1 MQTEPQKCTAMA
13 TAVNVNQ
20 LPEIAEGT
28 CAETSRTFSITRA
41 EDGSLTLTVS
51 QPVTPESDQ
60 TGTGAGD
67 PLAGITMSE
76 QDRAT
81 AVTTDAEAEALP
93 RETDYSP

>member
-60 TGTGAGD
+60 TGQHVIPAAQLETQGENTGVVQVYVGPTEFD
-67 PLAGITMSE
+67 LEP
-76 QDRAT
+76 
-81 AVTTDAEAEALP
+81 
-93 RETDYSP
+93 